1 MHLLKGPWV
10 DYATRTLLEEDVFE
24 WVGYEQVAGDFYV
37 EIAPG
42 EAASNME
49 SRMFDKRYRY
59 RDFLRRCLDDHAL
72 PKQPGPTPRRQQRHE
87 AVDLY
92 LKQNE
97 DADPL
102 TIAAIGLA
110 ITSYGRHEDI
120 YIGPLLRKL
129 NDLSTPRGMS
139 GSEPI
144 LERMKKSG
152 AAEVKRGDSHKD
164 STVVRLNDG
173 HHAVEFLRTALNIH
187 TNQ

>member
-1 MHLLKGPWV
+1 M
-10 DYATRTLLEEDVFE
+10 DYATRTLIEKDVFE
-24 WVGYEQVAGDFYV
+24 RVGYIQAAGDFYV
-37 EIAPG
+37 EVMPG
-42 EAASNME
+42 
-49 SRMFDKRYRY
+49 DKAEDMRARTFGARHSY

-102 TIAAIGLA
+102 TVAAIGLA

-144 LERMKKSG
+144 LERMKESG

-173 HHAVEFLRTALNIH
+173 HQAVQFLRTALNIH
-187 TNQ
+187 STQ